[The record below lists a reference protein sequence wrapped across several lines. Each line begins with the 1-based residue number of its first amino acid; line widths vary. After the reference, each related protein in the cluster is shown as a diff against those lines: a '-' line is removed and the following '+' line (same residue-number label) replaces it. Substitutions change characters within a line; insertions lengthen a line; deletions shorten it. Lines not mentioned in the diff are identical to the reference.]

1 MKVID
6 FQKAIEK
13 SKQEKIE
20 KKIKSYEN
28 NLHLILDIID
38 EMLDDME
45 ESDINWAKVTREQRE
60 KIEAIATLGLMAE
73 TYAGWVK
80 E

>member
-1 MKVID
+1 
-6 FQKAIEK
+6 KAIEK